1 MGFKRGQ
8 VWVETVIY
16 TLIGLAV
23 IGLVLAGAMPKIN
36 QKKDELAIGQSIEI
50 LTEMDNIINEVQRA
64 PGNRLSIS
72 INIGK
77 GYFVIDAEKDSLSW
91 TIDSSFPY
99 SEIGLWTPVGGL
111 DVLTTGEE
119 KPYSVEIKSEYSFD
133 IRYNGEAVGQKRLD
147 VAPTPYRIMIENSG
161 KEDGKIVIN
170 VYEV

>member
-36 QKKDELAIGQSIEI
+36 AKKDSLAIEQSIEA
-50 LTEMDNIINEVQRA
+50 LTAINEKIYEIQRA
-64 PGNRLSIS
+64 VGNKRTVSLDIR
-72 INIGK
+72 K

-99 SEIGLWTPVGGL
+99 SEIGMWTSVGSFQ
-111 DVLTTGEE
+111 VMTTGEE
-119 KPYSVEIKSEYSFD
+119 KPYSVEILSEYSFD
-133 IRYNGEAVGQKRLD
+133 IRYNNEAVGQKRLD
-147 VAPTPYRIMIENSG
+147 AAPTPYNIVLENSD

-170 VYEV
+170 IYEA